1 MLEKSTDL
9 YILTEISDMYF
20 SVVSPWFFHR
30 VLLAVTTGV
39 QSKVQSRVR
48 TKPSPGVNI
57 SPHIV
62 PASPA
67 LMYTLPS

>member
-1 MLEKSTDL
+1 
-9 YILTEISDMYF
+9 MYF

-30 VLLAVTTGV
+30 VLLAVTTEV

-67 LMYTLPS
+67 LMYTLPP